1 MKLIVSL
8 LTAAVLLAACGGNQP
23 STTSASPRAQT
34 TAGSPEAGGGASGD
48 DCKLISKTDIEAIVA
63 TEVEVTEGSC
73 SFKATNQSGLNGK
86 WSTDRWSAAG
96 WEGVK
101 GAIGGES
108 HPGIGD
114 EAYSKDSGGIAQI
127 AVKKGQ
133 RQLILTV
140 GDPGGKARDMM
151 VKLAEKIVAEM

>member
-8 LTAAVLLAACGGNQP
+8 LMSAVLLGACGDNQP
-23 STTSASPRAQT
+23 SSTANSPQAQS
-34 TAGSPEAGGGASGD
+34 TAGSPEAGGDSGG
-48 DCKLISKTDIEAIVA
+48 DCKLIAKADIEAIVGGPV
-63 TEVEVTEGSC
+63 EVEEGSC
-73 SFKATNQSGLNGK
+73 TFKTTDQSGLNGN
-86 WSTDRWSAAG
+86 WSTDEWSAAG

-101 GAIGGES
+101 RAIGGEA

-127 AVKKGQ
+127 AVKKGD

-140 GDPGGKARDMM
+140 GDPGGKARDLM
-151 VKLAEKIVAEM
+151 VKLAEKIVSAM